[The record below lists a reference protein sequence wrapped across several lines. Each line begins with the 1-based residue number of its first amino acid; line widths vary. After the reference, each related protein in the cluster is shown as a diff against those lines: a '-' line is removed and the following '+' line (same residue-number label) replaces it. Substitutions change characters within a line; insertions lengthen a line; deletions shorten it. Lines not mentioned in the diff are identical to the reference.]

1 MRAKFFEK
9 EQKTERYFQQVL
21 MPNLVWN
28 QLFSF
33 FYENGTI
40 ENNSQKRE
48 DWDDGLGVIP
58 KL

>member
-28 QLFSF
+28 QLFRGF
-33 FYENGTI
+33 FMKMKLLKIARKNKRI
-40 ENNSQKRE
+40 EMT
-48 DWDDGLGVIP
+48 DWE
-58 KL
+58 